1 MCADDLVAVDLGDVP
16 TQWTELLERG
26 TDALLDLRPVEAG
39 GVSWGELERRA
50 KSILYC
56 CIWYSTVPVAS

>member
-1 MCADDLVAVDLGDVP
+1 MMCADDLVAVDLGDVP

-50 KSILYC
+50 KSIL
-56 CIWYSTVPVAS
+56 